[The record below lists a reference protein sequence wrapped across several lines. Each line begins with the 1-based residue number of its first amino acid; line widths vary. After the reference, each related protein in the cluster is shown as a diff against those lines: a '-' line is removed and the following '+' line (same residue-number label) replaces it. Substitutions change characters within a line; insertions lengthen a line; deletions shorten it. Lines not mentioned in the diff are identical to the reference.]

1 MTLQGGVYLKLKIV
15 IDKERTEEV
24 IIYAHEK
31 TKLVEDIERLV
42 EESTARLIGY
52 KDKAV
57 VPLTAADVHCF
68 IAENNKIYALR
79 GDEKLQLKCRLY
91 NIEENLTDNFVKINQ
106 SCIANI
112 KMIERFDASIS
123 GSLRVKFK
131 NGYTDY
137 VSRRQLKTVKERLG
151 I

>member
-1 MTLQGGVYLKLKIV
+1 MKLKIV